1 MLSAI
6 VLLMATSASEFN
18 DNLHNF
24 PIGFW
29 NYAPIE
35 VFDEAKIQEWADAG
49 MTLTMGP
56 EFAVTPENVARMNDI
71 LDWAYGRGIRV
82 IICDP
87 RTRARNPLPEDFK
100 AGVAQAMRDFA
111 LHRGTF
117 GFHILDEPDV
127 NLFQPT
133 CDAVRMVKQAAPN
146 LYPFVNL
153 LPWHPGVNPRV
164 GFDDWAAY
172 LDAFVKTSG
181 VDFLCYDCYSQ
192 MNPEKSGWPMY
203 FKNLND
209 YREAA
214 KRSGI
219 PFWNTILSVGHFNY
233 RCPSE
238 DDIRWQFNTS
248 IAYGAQGILYFFF
261 YMRAPHDNYR
271 LSPIDEFWDKTP
283 TFDSLKRVNKGFLKR
298 YGRLFLQLDFQ
309 KAMQWPEPVT
319 GCLPFEPDEVIR
331 EVRTEGQFPI
341 IVSRFA
347 DGKGRPWIALVNNS
361 TTDNAYATLVFN
373 GANTKAFQ
381 MSWSAKE
388 GEIGVERGPD
398 CVTVSHWLMP
408 GQMEVYRVEPAQ

>member
-1 MLSAI
+1 MLSAF
-6 VLLMATSASEFN
+6 VLLMAASASEFN
-18 DNLHNF
+18 ANLHNF

-49 MTLTMGP
+49 ITLTMGP
-56 EFAVTPENVARMNDI
+56 EFAATPENVARMKQI

-87 RTRARNPLPEDFK
+87 RTHARNPLPEDFK
-100 AGVAQAMRDFA
+100 AGVEQAARDFG
-111 LHRGTF
+111 LHRATF

-133 CDAVRMVKQAAPN
+133 CDAVRIVKQAAPN

-164 GFDDWAAY
+164 GFDDWSAY

-209 YREAA
+209 YRESA
-214 KRSGI
+214 RRNGI

-283 TFDSLKRVNKGFLKR
+283 TFDSLKRVNRGFIQR
-298 YGRLFLQLDFQ
+298 YGRLFLDLDFQ
-309 KAMQWPEPVT
+309 KAMQWPEPIT
-319 GCLPFEPDEVIR
+319 GCLPFEPDELIR
-331 EVRTEGQFPI
+331 EARTEGQQPI
-341 IVSRFA
+341 IISRFA
-347 DGKGRPWIALVNNS
+347 DEKGRPWVALVNNS
-361 TTDNAYATLVFN
+361 TADNAYATLVFN
-373 GANTKAFQ
+373 GANTKAYQ
-381 MSWSAKE
+381 LNWSTREAQA
-388 GEIGVERGPD
+388 GVNPSAD
-398 CVTVSHWLMP
+398 SVSVSHWLMP
-408 GQMEVYRVEPAQ
+408 GQMEVYRIEAAP